1 VEMTAPTHHR
11 RRDIKELIRRA
22 RDYELR
28 ARLAKDA
35 SEQRACV
42 WFAKMQLIDR
52 KLPIRPALR
61 LLR

>member
-1 VEMTAPTHHR
+1 MTAPTHHR

-42 WFAKMQLIDR
+42 WFAKMFR
-52 KLPIRPALR
+52 AKAAALAKDTAAGQR
-61 LLR
+61 Q